1 MRRAHMI
8 AAIVGLILA
17 IAYTAGALR
26 YANGTAAE
34 PGPGFFP
41 LCIGIFWIVASLGFG
56 SGIWSKKE
64 GQEHMEWPKRA
75 GWYRVAGI
83 VGACIIYLIL
93 LQLVGNAIAGGLTC
107 LVVLQTMGGL
117 HWYTKIGAAAAMG
130 LGCYVLFDMIL
141 KVPLPRGIWF
151 T

>member
-8 AAIVGLILA
+8 AAIVGMILA
-17 IAYTAGALR
+17 VAYTAGALR

-41 LCIGIFWIVASLGFG
+41 LCIGIFWIVASFGFTLGTR
-56 SGIWSKKE
+56 SKKE
-64 GQEHMEWPKRA
+64 GQDQMEWPKRV

-83 VGACIIYLIL
+83 VGACILYLTL
-93 LQLVGNAIAGGLTC
+93 LELVGDAIAGGLTS
-107 LVVLQTMGGL
+107 LVVLQTMGGFR
-117 HWYTKIGAAAAMG
+117 WYTKIGAAAAMG

-141 KVPLPRGIWF
+141 KVPMPRGIWF